1 MTIQTTARRLLL
13 AACLA
18 TLACAIVAIIAAAP
32 ASADPVQPLSPDQ
45 AYRASCGHLGVPCE
59 SGERRRSTARARSAH
74 GAQRARGSAPRR
86 RA

>member
-1 MTIQTTARRLLL
+1 MTIPTTARRLLL

-32 ASADPVQPLSPDQ
+32 AAADPVQPLPPGQ

-59 SGERRRSTARARSAH
+59 SAGRRSTARARSAA
-74 GAQRARGSAPRR
+74 GVRRARGSAHKR